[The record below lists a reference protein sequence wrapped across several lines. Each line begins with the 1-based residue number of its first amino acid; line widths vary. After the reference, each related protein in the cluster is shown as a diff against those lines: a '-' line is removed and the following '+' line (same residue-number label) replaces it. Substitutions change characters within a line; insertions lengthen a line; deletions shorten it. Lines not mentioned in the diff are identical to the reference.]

1 MYKRDVINFLFL
13 ISFPLF
19 GIGTYFSAIHSPSVG
34 YIISVSPHLLILLFY
49 LIDLLYSGEFKVRL
63 NFNYYLMLT
72 FLVGTIASFFIALAK
87 GLPDATLLMTAAK
100 SVLLIVPFHAF
111 IIVLLYNE
119 RKGSFLRLT
128 LMSLSLLLV
137 INLIGFFALGLSNGL
152 HSIEGRLN
160 FPFLDG
166 FYSGASLLAIINL
179 MLLFYL
185 KRSWG
190 DPLRFTFFS
199 AYFSFNLVLFFLINS
214 RLTIMLFVFVLAL
227 CLIGL
232 IRMRGLYLASM
243 FTIPILLSSG
253 IIIYKILQWP
263 VFISMLKRVDVEDVT
278 TFNGRAFLWRDAM
291 DWLLYDQS
299 GLLLGNG
306 HKGHYFIDLI
316 SGVAKLWNEKNVHH
330 MHLHST
336 SMEILV
342 SQGVILFLLFAFL
355 FYRIYMHYKST
366 HQLEK
371 EEGSFLPVV
380 VFLLFL
386 MQVDNFL
393 YMDGLGF
400 VIFSLLV
407 SKIVISKKGKEQQGI
422 LANTQLNSL
431 FYRQESRSLRA
442 A

>member
-1 MYKRDVINFLFL
+1 M
-13 ISFPLF
+13 F
-19 GIGTYFSAIHSPSVG
+19 GIGTYISAIHSPSTG

-49 LIDLLYSGEFKVRL
+49 FIDLLYSGEFKVRL
-63 NFNYYLMLT
+63 NLNYYLMLT
-72 FLVGTIASFFIALAK
+72 FLLGTIASFFIALSK
-87 GLPDATLLMTAAK
+87 GLPDATFIMTAAK
-100 SVLLIVPFHAF
+100 TVLLIVPFHAF

-119 RKGSFLRLT
+119 RIGSFLRLT
-128 LMSLSLLLV
+128 LLSLSLLLA
-137 INLIGFFALGLSNGL
+137 INLIGFFAFGLSNGL

-185 KRSWG
+185 KRSWS

-199 AYFSFNLVLFFLINS
+199 FYFTFNLVLFFLINS
-214 RLTIMLFVFVLAL
+214 RLTIMLFVLVLFL
-227 CLIGL
+227 SLIGL
-232 IRMRGLYLASM
+232 IRIRGLYVVSM

-253 IIIYKILQWP
+253 LIIYKILQWP
-263 VFISMLKRVDVEDVT
+263 VFISILKRVDVEDVT

-291 DWLLYDQS
+291 DWLLYDQQ

-306 HKGHYFIDLI
+306 HKGHYFLNLLSD
-316 SGVAKLWNEKNVHH
+316 VAKLWNERDVHH

-342 SQGVILFLLFAFL
+342 SQGGILFILFAFL
-355 FYRIYMHYKST
+355 FYRIYLHYKQS
-366 HQLEK
+366 HQLSK

-407 SKIVISKKGKEQQGI
+407 SKIVIDSKGREGQAI
-422 LANTQLNSL
+422 LSSKQFSSL
-431 FYRQESRSLRA
+431 LYKQESQSLRA